1 MVFTGLLIAAALALP
16 QTPEDAAHNFFS
28 GGRVQIV
35 HVARTP
41 AYSVITF
48 ANSTA
53 DFPGSGQLLIKRYAF
68 GWQVIDSV
76 GESSAFSTCNLR
88 MNGATAAQA
97 AALSWHPARFKP
109 LAECTRQLQDTGPA
123 SAITGTRAAMGLRR
137 PTYVIER
144 VNASANFAIGVWG
157 GMDAEGEDLYKRTPA
172 GWKFVTGGGGAL
184 TADMLRS
191 YGVTAADMK
200 LLFP

>member
-1 MVFTGLLIAAALALP
+1 MVFIGLLVAAAIALP

-35 HVARTP
+35 HVARS
-41 AYSVITF
+41 ADYSVITF

-76 GESSAFSTCNLR
+76 GESTAFSACNIR
-88 MNGATAAQA
+88 MNGASAAQA

-109 LAECTRQLQDTGPA
+109 LTECTHQLQDTGPD
-123 SAITGTRAAMGLRR
+123 SAVTGTRAAMAVRR
-137 PTYVIER
+137 PTYVVER
-144 VNASANFAIGVWG
+144 VNASRDFAIGVWG
-157 GMDAEGEDLYKRTPA
+157 GMDAEGEDLYKRTPS

-184 TADMLRS
+184 TADQLRK

>member
-1 MVFTGLLIAAALALP
+1 MLFTGLLVAAAIALP
-16 QTPEDAAHNFFS
+16 QTPEDAAQNFFS
-28 GGRVQIV
+28 GGHAQIV

-41 AYSVITF
+41 AYAVITF
-48 ANSTA
+48 AHSTA
-53 DFPGSGQLLIKRYAF
+53 DFPGSGQLLLKRYTF

-76 GESSAFSTCNLR
+76 GESNAFSACNIR

-97 AALSWHPARFKP
+97 SALAWHPANFKP
-109 LAECTRQLQDTGPA
+109 LKDCSPQLPDTGPA
-123 SAITGTRAAMGLRR
+123 SAVTGTRAAMSLRR

-144 VNASANFAIGVWG
+144 VNASADFAIGVWG
-157 GMDAEGEDLYKRTPA
+157 GMDAEGEDLYARTPA

-184 TADMLRS
+184 TADKLRS

-200 LLFP
+200 QLFP